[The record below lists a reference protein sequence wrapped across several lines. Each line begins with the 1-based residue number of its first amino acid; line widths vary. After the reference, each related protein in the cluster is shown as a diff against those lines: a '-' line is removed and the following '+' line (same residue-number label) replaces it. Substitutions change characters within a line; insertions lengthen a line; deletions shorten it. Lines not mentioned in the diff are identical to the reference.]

1 MSSFKISL
9 SEIAERN
16 CRMTRL
22 SSVRARMQAE
32 ALDAVIITNLK
43 NIYYLS
49 GFWGTAGTILVT
61 QKAQYLLTD
70 SRYSIAAREVAVDF
84 DIVETRE
91 AFVEI
96 AKLLKKEAVSLVGF
110 EDGVTYAEF
119 QTMQSQLA
127 GVTLKATTNFIE
139 VLRQIKSPSEIA
151 TIKKACAISDQAFND
166 LLKFVEPGKTEI
178 EIANFLDFKM
188 RDLGASGISFDTIVA
203 SGKRSALPHGR
214 ATYKPIDFGD
224 TVTVDFGCYYDH
236 YASDMTR
243 TFFVGEASPQ
253 MQEIYQIVQKAQ
265 QAVTDVSAPGLTFGD
280 YDRAARDIIE
290 TAGYGQAFSHGIG
303 HGLGLD
309 VHEIPYFP
317 KTSQERLVENL
328 IITNEPG
335 IYVENLGGVRIE
347 DDLLITS
354 QGVEV
359 LTKAPRELI
368 IL

>member
-1 MSSFKISL
+1 
-9 SEIAERN
+9 
-16 CRMTRL
+16 MTKL
-22 SSVRARMQAE
+22 SSVRVRMQSE
-32 ALDAVIITNLK
+32 NLDAIIITNLK

-49 GFWGTAGTILVT
+49 AFWGTAGTILVT

-70 SRYSIAAREVAVDF
+70 SRYSIAAREAAVDF
-84 DIVETRE
+84 EIVETRE

-96 AKLLKKEAVSLVGF
+96 AKLLKKEGVSQVGF

-119 QTMQSQLA
+119 QTMQYQLV
-127 GVTLKATTNFIE
+127 GLTLHATTSFIE
-139 VLRQIKSPSEIA
+139 TQRQIKSPSEIA

-214 ATYKPIDFGD
+214 ATHKPIEFGD

-243 TFFVGEASPQ
+243 TFFVGEVSPK
-253 MQEIYQIVQKAQ
+253 MQEIYHVVQQAQ
-265 QAVTDVSAPGLTFGD
+265 QAVTNISAPGLTYAD
-280 YDRAARDIIE
+280 YDRAARDMIE
-290 TAGYGQAFSHGIG
+290 AAGYGEAFSHGIG

-309 VHEIPYFP
+309 VHEIPYFS
-317 KTSQERLVENL
+317 KTSQECLAEHMV
-328 IITNEPG
+328 ITNEPG
-335 IYVENLGGVRIE
+335 IYLENIGGVRIE
-347 DDLLITS
+347 DDLHITS

-359 LTKAPRELI
+359 LTLAPKELI
-368 IL
+368 VL

>member
-1 MSSFKISL
+1 
-9 SEIAERN
+9 
-16 CRMTRL
+16 MTKL
-22 SSVRARMQAE
+22 SSVRVRMQSE
-32 ALDAVIITNLK
+32 NLDAIIITNLK

-49 GFWGTAGTILVT
+49 AFWGTAGTILVT

-70 SRYSIAAREVAVDF
+70 SRYSIAAREATVDF
-84 DIVETRE
+84 EIVETRE

-96 AKLLKKEAVSLVGF
+96 AKLLKKEGVSQVGF

-119 QTMQSQLA
+119 QTMQHQLA
-127 GVTLKATTNFIE
+127 GLTLHATTSFIE
-139 VLRQIKSPSEIA
+139 TQRQIKSPSEIA

-214 ATYKPIDFGD
+214 ATHKPIEFGD

-243 TFFVGEASPQ
+243 TFFVGEVSPK
-253 MQEIYQIVQKAQ
+253 MQEIYHVVQQAQ
-265 QAVTDVSAPGLTFGD
+265 QAVTNISAPGLTYAD
-280 YDRAARDIIE
+280 YDRAARDMIE
-290 TAGYGQAFSHGIG
+290 AAGYGEAFSHGIG

-309 VHEIPYFP
+309 VHEIPYFS
-317 KTSQERLVENL
+317 KTSQECLAEHMV
-328 IITNEPG
+328 ITNEPG
-335 IYVENLGGVRIE
+335 IYLENIGGVRIE
-347 DDLLITS
+347 DDLHITS

-359 LTKAPRELI
+359 LTLAPKELI
-368 IL
+368 VL

>member
-1 MSSFKISL
+1 
-9 SEIAERN
+9 
-16 CRMTRL
+16 MTKL
-22 SSVRARMQAE
+22 SSVRVRMQSE
-32 ALDAVIITNLK
+32 NLDAIIITNLK

-49 GFWGTAGTILVT
+49 AFWGTAGTILVT

-70 SRYSIAAREVAVDF
+70 SRYSIAAREAAVDF
-84 DIVETRE
+84 EIVETRE

-96 AKLLKKEAVSLVGF
+96 AKLLKKEGVSQVGF

-119 QTMQSQLA
+119 QTMQHQLA
-127 GVTLKATTNFIE
+127 GLTLHATTSFIE
-139 VLRQIKSPSEIA
+139 TQRQIKSPSEIA

-214 ATYKPIDFGD
+214 ATHKPIEFGD

-243 TFFVGEASPQ
+243 TFFVGEVSPK
-253 MQEIYQIVQKAQ
+253 MQEIYHVVQQAQ
-265 QAVTDVSAPGLTFGD
+265 QAVTNISAPGLTYAD
-280 YDRAARDIIE
+280 YDRAARDMIE
-290 TAGYGQAFSHGIG
+290 AAGYGEAFSHGIG
-303 HGLGLD
+303 HGLALD
-309 VHEIPYFP
+309 VHEIPYFS
-317 KTSQERLVENL
+317 KTSQECLAEHMV
-328 IITNEPG
+328 ITNEPG
-335 IYVENLGGVRIE
+335 IYLENIGGVRIE
-347 DDLLITS
+347 DDLHITS

-359 LTKAPRELI
+359 LTLAPKELI
-368 IL
+368 VL

>member
-1 MSSFKISL
+1 MPK
-9 SEIAERN
+9 
-16 CRMTRL
+16 L
-22 SSVRARMQAE
+22 SSVRMRMQSE
-32 ALDAVIITNLK
+32 NLDAIIITNLK

-61 QKAQYLLTD
+61 QRAQYLLTD
-70 SRYSIAAREVAVDF
+70 SRYSIAAREVTVDF
-84 DIVETRE
+84 EIVETRE

-96 AKLLKKEAVSLVGF
+96 AKLLKKEGISQVGF

-119 QTMQSQLA
+119 QAMQHQLA
-127 GVTLKATTNFIE
+127 GLTLHATTSFVE
-139 VLRQIKSPSEIA
+139 TQRQIKSPSEIA

-166 LLKFVEPGKTEI
+166 LLKYVEPGKTEI

-214 ATYKPIDFGD
+214 ATHKPIEFGD

-243 TFFVGEASPQ
+243 TFFVGEVSPK
-253 MQEIYQIVQKAQ
+253 MQEIYHVVQRAQ
-265 QAVTDVSAPGLTFGD
+265 QAVTDISAPGLNYGD

-290 TAGYGQAFSHGIG
+290 AAGYGEAFSHGIG

-317 KTSQERLVENL
+317 KTSQERLVEHMV
-328 IITNEPG
+328 ITNEPG
-335 IYVENLGGVRIE
+335 IYLENIGGVRIE

-359 LTKAPRELI
+359 LTQAPKELI

>member
-1 MSSFKISL
+1 
-9 SEIAERN
+9 
-16 CRMTRL
+16 MTKL
-22 SSVRARMQAE
+22 SSVRVRMQSE
-32 ALDAVIITNLK
+32 NLDAIIITNLK

-49 GFWGTAGTILVT
+49 AFWGTAGTILVT

-70 SRYSIAAREVAVDF
+70 SRYSIEAREATVDF
-84 DIVETRE
+84 EIVETRE

-96 AKLLKKEAVSLVGF
+96 AKLLKKEGVSQVGF

-119 QTMQSQLA
+119 QTMQHQLA
-127 GVTLKATTNFIE
+127 GLTLHATTSFIE
-139 VLRQIKSPSEIA
+139 TQRQIKSPSEIA

-214 ATYKPIDFGD
+214 ATHKPIEFGD

-243 TFFVGEASPQ
+243 TFFVGEVSPK
-253 MQEIYQIVQKAQ
+253 MQEIYHVVQQAQ
-265 QAVTDVSAPGLTFGD
+265 QAVTNISAPGLTYAD
-280 YDRAARDIIE
+280 YDRAARDMIE
-290 TAGYGQAFSHGIG
+290 AAGYGEAFSHGIG

-309 VHEIPYFP
+309 VHEIPYFS
-317 KTSQERLVENL
+317 KTSQECLAEHMV
-328 IITNEPG
+328 ITNEPG
-335 IYVENLGGVRIE
+335 IYLENIGGVRIE
-347 DDLLITS
+347 DDLHITS

-359 LTKAPRELI
+359 LTLAPKELI
-368 IL
+368 VL

>member
-1 MSSFKISL
+1 
-9 SEIAERN
+9 
-16 CRMTRL
+16 MTKL
-22 SSVRARMQAE
+22 SSVRVRMQSE
-32 ALDAVIITNLK
+32 NLDAIIITNLK

-49 GFWGTAGTILVT
+49 AFWGTAGTILVT

-70 SRYSIAAREVAVDF
+70 SRYSIAAHEATVDF
-84 DIVETRE
+84 EIVETRE

-96 AKLLKKEAVSLVGF
+96 AKLLKKEGVSQVGF

-119 QTMQSQLA
+119 QTMQHQLA
-127 GVTLKATTNFIE
+127 GLTLHATTSFIE
-139 VLRQIKSPSEIA
+139 TQRQIKSPSEIA

-166 LLKFVEPGKTEI
+166 LLKFVEPGKTEM

-214 ATYKPIDFGD
+214 ATHKPIEFGD

-243 TFFVGEASPQ
+243 TFFVGEVSPK
-253 MQEIYQIVQKAQ
+253 MQEIYHVVQQAQ
-265 QAVTDVSAPGLTFGD
+265 QAVTNISAPGLTYAD
-280 YDRAARDIIE
+280 YDRAARDMIE
-290 TAGYGQAFSHGIG
+290 AAGYGEAFSHGIG

-309 VHEIPYFP
+309 VHEIPYFS
-317 KTSQERLVENL
+317 KTSQECLAEHMV
-328 IITNEPG
+328 ITNEPG
-335 IYVENLGGVRIE
+335 IYLENIGGVRIE
-347 DDLLITS
+347 DDLHITS

-359 LTKAPRELI
+359 LTLAPKELI
-368 IL
+368 VL

>member
-1 MSSFKISL
+1 
-9 SEIAERN
+9 
-16 CRMTRL
+16 MTKL
-22 SSVRARMQAE
+22 SSVRVRMQSE
-32 ALDAVIITNLK
+32 NLDAIIITNLK

-49 GFWGTAGTILVT
+49 AFWGTAGTILVT

-70 SRYSIAAREVAVDF
+70 SRYSIAAREAAVDF
-84 DIVETRE
+84 EIVETRE

-96 AKLLKKEAVSLVGF
+96 AKLLKKEGVSQVGF

-119 QTMQSQLA
+119 QTMQYQLA
-127 GVTLKATTNFIE
+127 GLTLHATTSFIE
-139 VLRQIKSPSEIA
+139 TQRQIKSPSEIA

-214 ATYKPIDFGD
+214 ATHKPIEFGD

-243 TFFVGEASPQ
+243 TFFVGEVSPK
-253 MQEIYQIVQKAQ
+253 MQEIYHVVQQAQ
-265 QAVTDVSAPGLTFGD
+265 QAVTNISAPGLTYAD
-280 YDRAARDIIE
+280 YDRAARDMIE
-290 TAGYGQAFSHGIG
+290 TAGYGEAFSHGIG
-303 HGLGLD
+303 HGLWLD
-309 VHEIPYFP
+309 VHEIPYFS
-317 KTSQERLVENL
+317 KTSQECLAEHMV
-328 IITNEPG
+328 ITNEPG
-335 IYVENLGGVRIE
+335 IYLENIGGVRIE
-347 DDLLITS
+347 DDLHITS

-359 LTKAPRELI
+359 LTLAPKELI
-368 IL
+368 VL

>member
-1 MSSFKISL
+1 
-9 SEIAERN
+9 
-16 CRMTRL
+16 MTKL
-22 SSVRARMQAE
+22 SSVRVRMQSE
-32 ALDAVIITNLK
+32 NLDAIIITNLK

-49 GFWGTAGTILVT
+49 AFWGTAGTILVT

-70 SRYSIAAREVAVDF
+70 SRYSIAAHEATVDF
-84 DIVETRE
+84 EIVETRE

-96 AKLLKKEAVSLVGF
+96 AKLLKKEDVSQVGF

-119 QTMQSQLA
+119 QTMQHQLA
-127 GVTLKATTNFIE
+127 GLTLHATTSFIE
-139 VLRQIKSPSEIA
+139 TQRQIKSPSEIA

-214 ATYKPIDFGD
+214 ATHKPIEFGD

-243 TFFVGEASPQ
+243 TFFVGEVSPK
-253 MQEIYQIVQKAQ
+253 MQEIYHVVQQAQ
-265 QAVTDVSAPGLTFGD
+265 QAVTNISAPGLTYAD
-280 YDRAARDIIE
+280 YDRAARDMIE
-290 TAGYGQAFSHGIG
+290 TAGYGEAFSHGIG

-309 VHEIPYFP
+309 VHEIPYFS
-317 KTSQERLVENL
+317 KTSQECLAEHMV
-328 IITNEPG
+328 ITNEPG
-335 IYVENLGGVRIE
+335 IYLENIGGVRIE
-347 DDLLITS
+347 DDLHITS

-359 LTKAPRELI
+359 LTLAPKELI
-368 IL
+368 VL

>member
-1 MSSFKISL
+1 
-9 SEIAERN
+9 
-16 CRMTRL
+16 MTKL
-22 SSVRARMQAE
+22 SSVRVRMQSE
-32 ALDAVIITNLK
+32 NLDAIIITNLK

-49 GFWGTAGTILVT
+49 AFWGTAGTILVT

-70 SRYSIAAREVAVDF
+70 SRYSIAAREATVDF
-84 DIVETRE
+84 EIVETRE

-96 AKLLKKEAVSLVGF
+96 AKLLKKEGVSQVGF

-119 QTMQSQLA
+119 QTMQYQLA
-127 GVTLKATTNFIE
+127 GLTLHATTSFIE
-139 VLRQIKSPSEIA
+139 TQRQIKSPSEIA

-214 ATYKPIDFGD
+214 ATHKPIEFGD

-243 TFFVGEASPQ
+243 TFFVGEVSPK
-253 MQEIYQIVQKAQ
+253 MQEIYHVVQQAQ
-265 QAVTDVSAPGLTFGD
+265 QAVTNISAPGLTYAD
-280 YDRAARDIIE
+280 YDRAARDMIE
-290 TAGYGQAFSHGIG
+290 TAGYGEAFSHGIG

-309 VHEIPYFP
+309 VHEIPYFS
-317 KTSQERLVENL
+317 KTSQECLAEHMV
-328 IITNEPG
+328 ITNEPG
-335 IYVENLGGVRIE
+335 IYLENIGGVRIE
-347 DDLLITS
+347 DDLHITS

-359 LTKAPRELI
+359 LTLAPKELI
-368 IL
+368 VL

>member
-1 MSSFKISL
+1 
-9 SEIAERN
+9 
-16 CRMTRL
+16 MTKL
-22 SSVRARMQAE
+22 SSVRVRMQSE
-32 ALDAVIITNLK
+32 NLDAIIITNLK

-49 GFWGTAGTILVT
+49 AFWGTAGTILVT

-70 SRYSIAAREVAVDF
+70 SRYSIAAREATVDF
-84 DIVETRE
+84 EIVETRE
-91 AFVEI
+91 TFVEI
-96 AKLLKKEAVSLVGF
+96 AKLLKKEGVSQVGF

-119 QTMQSQLA
+119 QTMQYQLA
-127 GVTLKATTNFIE
+127 GLTLHATTSFIE
-139 VLRQIKSPSEIA
+139 TQRQIKSPSEIA

-214 ATYKPIDFGD
+214 ATHKPIEFGD

-243 TFFVGEASPQ
+243 TFFVGEVSPK
-253 MQEIYQIVQKAQ
+253 MQEIYHVVQQAQ
-265 QAVTDVSAPGLTFGD
+265 QAVTNISAPGLTCAD
-280 YDRAARDIIE
+280 YDRAARDMIE
-290 TAGYGQAFSHGIG
+290 AAGYGEAFSHGIG

-309 VHEIPYFP
+309 VHEIPYFS
-317 KTSQERLVENL
+317 KTSQECLAEHMV
-328 IITNEPG
+328 ITNEPG
-335 IYVENLGGVRIE
+335 IYLENIGGVRIE
-347 DDLLITS
+347 DDLHITS

-359 LTKAPRELI
+359 LTLAPKELI
-368 IL
+368 VL

>member
-1 MSSFKISL
+1 
-9 SEIAERN
+9 
-16 CRMTRL
+16 MTKL
-22 SSVRARMQAE
+22 SSVRVRMQSE
-32 ALDAVIITNLK
+32 NLDAIIITNLK

-49 GFWGTAGTILVT
+49 AFWGTAGTILVT

-70 SRYSIAAREVAVDF
+70 SRYSIAAREAAVDF
-84 DIVETRE
+84 EIVETRE

-96 AKLLKKEAVSLVGF
+96 AKLLKKEGVSQVGF

-119 QTMQSQLA
+119 QTMQYQLA
-127 GVTLKATTNFIE
+127 GLTLHATTSFIE
-139 VLRQIKSPSEIA
+139 TQRQIKSPSEIA

-214 ATYKPIDFGD
+214 ATHKPIEFGD

-243 TFFVGEASPQ
+243 TFFVGEVSPK
-253 MQEIYQIVQKAQ
+253 MQEIYHVVQQAQ
-265 QAVTDVSAPGLTFGD
+265 QAVTNISAPGLTYAD
-280 YDRAARDIIE
+280 YDRAARDMIE
-290 TAGYGQAFSHGIG
+290 TAGYGEAFSHGIG

-309 VHEIPYFP
+309 VHEIPYFS
-317 KTSQERLVENL
+317 KTSQECLAEHMV
-328 IITNEPG
+328 ITNEPG
-335 IYVENLGGVRIE
+335 IYLENIGGVRIE
-347 DDLLITS
+347 DDLHITS

-359 LTKAPRELI
+359 LTLAPKELI
-368 IL
+368 VL

>member
-1 MSSFKISL
+1 
-9 SEIAERN
+9 
-16 CRMTRL
+16 MTKL
-22 SSVRARMQAE
+22 SSVRVRMQSE
-32 ALDAVIITNLK
+32 NLDAIIITNLK

-49 GFWGTAGTILVT
+49 AFWGTAGTILVT

-70 SRYSIAAREVAVDF
+70 SRYSIAAREAAVDF
-84 DIVETRE
+84 EIVETRE

-96 AKLLKKEAVSLVGF
+96 AKLLKKEGVSQVGF

-119 QTMQSQLA
+119 QTMQYQLA
-127 GVTLKATTNFIE
+127 GLTLHATTSFIE
-139 VLRQIKSPSEIA
+139 TQRQIKSPSEIA

-214 ATYKPIDFGD
+214 ATHKPIEFGD

-243 TFFVGEASPQ
+243 TFFVGEVSPK
-253 MQEIYQIVQKAQ
+253 MQEIYHVVQQAQ
-265 QAVTDVSAPGLTFGD
+265 QAVTNISAPGLTYAD
-280 YDRAARDIIE
+280 YDRAARDMIE
-290 TAGYGQAFSHGIG
+290 AAGYGEAFSHGIG

-309 VHEIPYFP
+309 VHEIPYFS
-317 KTSQERLVENL
+317 KTSQECLAEHMV
-328 IITNEPG
+328 ITNEPG
-335 IYVENLGGVRIE
+335 IYLENIGGVRIE
-347 DDLLITS
+347 DDLHITS

-359 LTKAPRELI
+359 LTLAPKELI
-368 IL
+368 VL

>member
-1 MSSFKISL
+1 
-9 SEIAERN
+9 
-16 CRMTRL
+16 MTKL
-22 SSVRARMQAE
+22 SSVRVRMQSE
-32 ALDAVIITNLK
+32 NLDAIIITNLK

-49 GFWGTAGTILVT
+49 AFWGTAGTILVT

-70 SRYSIAAREVAVDF
+70 SRYSIAAREAAVDF
-84 DIVETRE
+84 EIVETRE

-96 AKLLKKEAVSLVGF
+96 AKLLKKEGVSQVGF

-119 QTMQSQLA
+119 QTMQHQLA
-127 GVTLKATTNFIE
+127 GLTLHATTSFIE
-139 VLRQIKSPSEIA
+139 TQRQIKSPSEIA

-214 ATYKPIDFGD
+214 ATHKPIEFGD

-243 TFFVGEASPQ
+243 TFFVGEVSPK
-253 MQEIYQIVQKAQ
+253 MQEIYHVVQQAQ
-265 QAVTDVSAPGLTFGD
+265 QAVTNISAPGLTYAD
-280 YDRAARDIIE
+280 YDRAARDMIE
-290 TAGYGQAFSHGIG
+290 TAGYGEAFSHGIG

-309 VHEIPYFP
+309 VHEIPYFS
-317 KTSQERLVENL
+317 KTSQECLAEHMV
-328 IITNEPG
+328 ITNEPG
-335 IYVENLGGVRIE
+335 IYLENIGGVRIE
-347 DDLLITS
+347 DDLHITS

-359 LTKAPRELI
+359 LTLAPKELI
-368 IL
+368 VL

>member
-1 MSSFKISL
+1 
-9 SEIAERN
+9 
-16 CRMTRL
+16 MTKL
-22 SSVRARMQAE
+22 SSVRVRMQSE
-32 ALDAVIITNLK
+32 NLDAIIITNLK

-49 GFWGTAGTILVT
+49 AFWGTAGTILVT

-70 SRYSIAAREVAVDF
+70 SRYSIEAREATVDF
-84 DIVETRE
+84 EIVETRE

-96 AKLLKKEAVSLVGF
+96 AKLLKKEGVSQVGF

-119 QTMQSQLA
+119 QTMQYQLA
-127 GVTLKATTNFIE
+127 GLTLHATTSFIE
-139 VLRQIKSPSEIA
+139 TQRQIKSPSEIA

-214 ATYKPIDFGD
+214 ATHKPIEFGD

-243 TFFVGEASPQ
+243 TFFVGEVSPK
-253 MQEIYQIVQKAQ
+253 MQEIYHVVQQAQ
-265 QAVTDVSAPGLTFGD
+265 QAVTNISAPGLTYAD
-280 YDRAARDIIE
+280 YDRAARDMIE
-290 TAGYGQAFSHGIG
+290 TAGYGEAFSHGIG

-309 VHEIPYFP
+309 VHEIPYFS
-317 KTSQERLVENL
+317 KTSQECLAEHMV
-328 IITNEPG
+328 ITNEPG
-335 IYVENLGGVRIE
+335 IYLENIGGVRIE
-347 DDLLITS
+347 DDLHITS

-359 LTKAPRELI
+359 LTLAPKELI
-368 IL
+368 VL

>member
-1 MSSFKISL
+1 
-9 SEIAERN
+9 
-16 CRMTRL
+16 MTKL
-22 SSVRARMQAE
+22 SSVRVRMQSE
-32 ALDAVIITNLK
+32 NLDAIIITNLK

-49 GFWGTAGTILVT
+49 AFWGTAGTILVT

-70 SRYSIAAREVAVDF
+70 SRYSIAAREAAVDF
-84 DIVETRE
+84 EIVETRE

-96 AKLLKKEAVSLVGF
+96 AKLLKKEDVSQVGF

-119 QTMQSQLA
+119 QTMQHQLA
-127 GVTLKATTNFIE
+127 GLTLHATTSFIE
-139 VLRQIKSPSEIA
+139 TQRQIKSPSEIA

-214 ATYKPIDFGD
+214 ATHKPIEFGD

-243 TFFVGEASPQ
+243 TFFVGEVSPK
-253 MQEIYQIVQKAQ
+253 MQEIYHVVQQAQ
-265 QAVTDVSAPGLTFGD
+265 QAVTNISAPGLTYAD
-280 YDRAARDIIE
+280 YDRAARDMIE
-290 TAGYGQAFSHGIG
+290 AAGYGEAFSHGIG

-309 VHEIPYFP
+309 VHEIPYFS
-317 KTSQERLVENL
+317 KTSQECLAEHMV
-328 IITNEPG
+328 ITNEPG
-335 IYVENLGGVRIE
+335 IYLENIGGVRIE
-347 DDLLITS
+347 DDLHITS

-359 LTKAPRELI
+359 LTLAPKELI
-368 IL
+368 VL

>member
-1 MSSFKISL
+1 
-9 SEIAERN
+9 
-16 CRMTRL
+16 MTKL
-22 SSVRARMQAE
+22 SSVRVRMQSE
-32 ALDAVIITNLK
+32 NLDAIIITNLK

-49 GFWGTAGTILVT
+49 AFWGTAGTILVT

-70 SRYSIAAREVAVDF
+70 SRYSIAAREATVDF
-84 DIVETRE
+84 EIVETRE

-96 AKLLKKEAVSLVGF
+96 AKLLKKEGVSQVGF

-119 QTMQSQLA
+119 QTMQYQLA
-127 GVTLKATTNFIE
+127 GLTLHATTSFIE
-139 VLRQIKSPSEIA
+139 TQRQIKSPSEIA

-214 ATYKPIDFGD
+214 ATHKPIEFGD

-243 TFFVGEASPQ
+243 TFFVGEVSPK
-253 MQEIYQIVQKAQ
+253 MQEIYHVVQQAQ
-265 QAVTDVSAPGLTFGD
+265 QAVTNISAPGLTYAD
-280 YDRAARDIIE
+280 YDRAARDMIE
-290 TAGYGQAFSHGIG
+290 AAGYGEAFSHGIG

-309 VHEIPYFP
+309 VHEIPYFS
-317 KTSQERLVENL
+317 KTSQECLAEHMV
-328 IITNEPG
+328 ITNEPG
-335 IYVENLGGVRIE
+335 IYLENIGGVRIE
-347 DDLLITS
+347 DDLHITS

-359 LTKAPRELI
+359 LTLAPKELI
-368 IL
+368 VL

>member
-1 MSSFKISL
+1 
-9 SEIAERN
+9 
-16 CRMTRL
+16 MTKL
-22 SSVRARMQAE
+22 SSVRVRMQSE
-32 ALDAVIITNLK
+32 NLDAIIITNLK

-49 GFWGTAGTILVT
+49 AFWGTAGTILVT

-70 SRYSIAAREVAVDF
+70 SRYSIAAREAAVDF
-84 DIVETRE
+84 EIVETRE

-96 AKLLKKEAVSLVGF
+96 AKLLKKEGVSQVGF

-119 QTMQSQLA
+119 QTMQHQLA
-127 GVTLKATTNFIE
+127 GLTLHATTSFIE
-139 VLRQIKSPSEIA
+139 TQRQIKSPSEIA

-166 LLKFVEPGKTEI
+166 LLKFVEPGKTEM

-214 ATYKPIDFGD
+214 ATHKPIEFGD

-243 TFFVGEASPQ
+243 TFFVGEVSPK
-253 MQEIYQIVQKAQ
+253 MQEIYHVVQQAQ
-265 QAVTDVSAPGLTFGD
+265 QAVTNISAPGLTYAD
-280 YDRAARDIIE
+280 YDRAARDMIE
-290 TAGYGQAFSHGIG
+290 AAGYGEAFSHGIG

-309 VHEIPYFP
+309 VHEIPYFS
-317 KTSQERLVENL
+317 KTSQECLAEHMV
-328 IITNEPG
+328 ITNEPG
-335 IYVENLGGVRIE
+335 IYLENIGGVRIE
-347 DDLLITS
+347 DDLHITS

-359 LTKAPRELI
+359 LTLAPKELI
-368 IL
+368 VL

>member
-1 MSSFKISL
+1 
-9 SEIAERN
+9 
-16 CRMTRL
+16 MTKL
-22 SSVRARMQAE
+22 SSVRVRMQSE
-32 ALDAVIITNLK
+32 NLDAIIITNLK

-49 GFWGTAGTILVT
+49 AFWGTAGTILVT

-70 SRYSIAAREVAVDF
+70 SRYSIAAREAAVDF
-84 DIVETRE
+84 EIVETRE

-96 AKLLKKEAVSLVGF
+96 AKLLKKEDVSQVGF

-119 QTMQSQLA
+119 QTMQHQLA
-127 GVTLKATTNFIE
+127 GLTLHATTSFIE
-139 VLRQIKSPSEIA
+139 TQRQIKSPSEIA

-214 ATYKPIDFGD
+214 ATHKPIEFGD

-243 TFFVGEASPQ
+243 TFFVGEVSPK
-253 MQEIYQIVQKAQ
+253 MQEIYHVVQQAQ
-265 QAVTDVSAPGLTFGD
+265 QAVTNISAPGLTYAD
-280 YDRAARDIIE
+280 YDRAARDMIE
-290 TAGYGQAFSHGIG
+290 TAGYGEAFSHGIG

-309 VHEIPYFP
+309 VHEIPYFS
-317 KTSQERLVENL
+317 KTSQECLAEHMV
-328 IITNEPG
+328 ITNEPG
-335 IYVENLGGVRIE
+335 IYLENIGGVRIE
-347 DDLLITS
+347 DDLHITS

-359 LTKAPRELI
+359 LTLAPKELI
-368 IL
+368 VL

>member
-1 MSSFKISL
+1 MPK
-9 SEIAERN
+9 
-16 CRMTRL
+16 L
-22 SSVRARMQAE
+22 SSVRMRMQSE
-32 ALDAVIITNLK
+32 NLDAIIITNLK

-61 QKAQYLLTD
+61 QRAQYLLTD

-84 DIVETRE
+84 EIVETRE

-96 AKLLKKEAVSLVGF
+96 AKLLKKEGISQVGF

-119 QTMQSQLA
+119 QAMQHQLA
-127 GVTLKATTNFIE
+127 GLTLHATTSFVE
-139 VLRQIKSPSEIA
+139 TQRQIKSPSEIA

-166 LLKFVEPGKTEI
+166 LLKYVEPGKTEI

-214 ATYKPIDFGD
+214 ATHKPIEFGD

-243 TFFVGEASPQ
+243 TFFVGEVSPK
-253 MQEIYQIVQKAQ
+253 MQEIYHVVQQAQ
-265 QAVTDVSAPGLTFGD
+265 QAVTDISAPGLTYGD

-290 TAGYGQAFSHGIG
+290 AAGYGEAFSHGIG

-317 KTSQERLVENL
+317 KTSQERLVEH
-328 IITNEPG
+328 IVITNEPG
-335 IYVENLGGVRIE
+335 IYLENIGGVRIE

-359 LTKAPRELI
+359 LTQAPKELI

>member
-1 MSSFKISL
+1 
-9 SEIAERN
+9 
-16 CRMTRL
+16 MTKL
-22 SSVRARMQAE
+22 SSVRVRMQSE
-32 ALDAVIITNLK
+32 NLDAIIITNLK

-49 GFWGTAGTILVT
+49 AFWGTAGTILVT

-70 SRYSIAAREVAVDF
+70 SRYSIAAHEATVDF
-84 DIVETRE
+84 EIVETRE

-96 AKLLKKEAVSLVGF
+96 AKLLKKEGVSQVGF

-119 QTMQSQLA
+119 QTMQYQLA
-127 GVTLKATTNFIE
+127 GLTLHATTSFIE
-139 VLRQIKSPSEIA
+139 TQRQIKSPSEIA

-214 ATYKPIDFGD
+214 ATHKPIEFGD

-243 TFFVGEASPQ
+243 TFFVGEVSPK
-253 MQEIYQIVQKAQ
+253 MQEIYHVVQQAQ
-265 QAVTDVSAPGLTFGD
+265 QAVTNISAPGLTYAD
-280 YDRAARDIIE
+280 YDRAARDMIE
-290 TAGYGQAFSHGIG
+290 AAGYGEAFSHGIG

-309 VHEIPYFP
+309 VHEIPYFS
-317 KTSQERLVENL
+317 KTSQECLAEHMV
-328 IITNEPG
+328 ITNEPG
-335 IYVENLGGVRIE
+335 IYLENIGGVRIE
-347 DDLLITS
+347 DDLHITS

-359 LTKAPRELI
+359 LTLAPKELI
-368 IL
+368 VL

>member
-1 MSSFKISL
+1 
-9 SEIAERN
+9 
-16 CRMTRL
+16 MTKL
-22 SSVRARMQAE
+22 SSVRVRMQSE
-32 ALDAVIITNLK
+32 NLDAIIIKNLK

-61 QKAQYLLTD
+61 QRAQYLLTD

-84 DIVETRE
+84 EIVETRE

-96 AKLLKKEAVSLVGF
+96 AKLLKKEGVLQVGF

-119 QTMQSQLA
+119 QAMQHQLA
-127 GVTLKATTNFIE
+127 GLTLHATTSFVE
-139 VLRQIKSPSEIA
+139 TQRQIKSPSEIA

-166 LLKFVEPGKTEI
+166 LLKYVEPGKSEI

-214 ATYKPIDFGD
+214 ATHKPIEFGD
-224 TVTVDFGCYYDH
+224 TITVDFGCYYDH

-243 TFFVGEASPQ
+243 TFFVGEVSSK
-253 MQEIYQIVQKAQ
+253 MQEIYHIVQQAQ
-265 QAVTDVSAPGLTFGD
+265 QAVTDISAPGLTYGD

-290 TAGYGQAFSHGIG
+290 AAGYGEAFSHGIG

-317 KTSQERLVENL
+317 KTSQERLAEHMV
-328 IITNEPG
+328 ITNEPG
-335 IYVENLGGVRIE
+335 IYLENIGGVRIE

-359 LTKAPRELI
+359 LTQAPKELI

>member
-1 MSSFKISL
+1 
-9 SEIAERN
+9 
-16 CRMTRL
+16 MTKL
-22 SSVRARMQAE
+22 SSVRVRMQSE
-32 ALDAVIITNLK
+32 NLDAIIITNLK

-49 GFWGTAGTILVT
+49 AFWGTAGTILVT

-70 SRYSIAAREVAVDF
+70 SRYSIAAREAAVDF
-84 DIVETRE
+84 EIVETRE

-96 AKLLKKEAVSLVGF
+96 AKLLKKEGVSQVGF

-119 QTMQSQLA
+119 QTMQHQLA
-127 GVTLKATTNFIE
+127 GLTLHATTSFIE
-139 VLRQIKSPSEIA
+139 TQRQIKSPSEIA

-214 ATYKPIDFGD
+214 ATHKPIEFGD

-243 TFFVGEASPQ
+243 TFFVGEVSPK
-253 MQEIYQIVQKAQ
+253 MQEIYHVVQQAQ
-265 QAVTDVSAPGLTFGD
+265 QAVTNISAPGLTYAD
-280 YDRAARDIIE
+280 YDRAARDMIE
-290 TAGYGQAFSHGIG
+290 AAGYGEAFSHGIG

-309 VHEIPYFP
+309 VHEIPYFS
-317 KTSQERLVENL
+317 KTSQECLAEHMV
-328 IITNEPG
+328 ITNEPG
-335 IYVENLGGVRIE
+335 IYLENIGGVRIE
-347 DDLLITS
+347 DDLHITS

-359 LTKAPRELI
+359 LTLAPKELI
-368 IL
+368 VL

>member
-1 MSSFKISL
+1 
-9 SEIAERN
+9 
-16 CRMTRL
+16 MTKL
-22 SSVRARMQAE
+22 SSVRVRMQSE
-32 ALDAVIITNLK
+32 NLDAIIITNLK

-49 GFWGTAGTILVT
+49 AFWGTAGTILVT

-70 SRYSIAAREVAVDF
+70 SRYSIAAREAAVDF
-84 DIVETRE
+84 EIVETRE

-96 AKLLKKEAVSLVGF
+96 AKLLKKEGVSQVGF

-119 QTMQSQLA
+119 QTMQHQLA
-127 GVTLKATTNFIE
+127 GLTLHATTSFIE
-139 VLRQIKSPSEIA
+139 TQRQIKSPSEIA

-214 ATYKPIDFGD
+214 ATHKPIEFGD

-243 TFFVGEASPQ
+243 TFFVGEVSPK
-253 MQEIYQIVQKAQ
+253 MQEIYHVVQQAQ
-265 QAVTDVSAPGLTFGD
+265 QAVTNISAPGLTYAD
-280 YDRAARDIIE
+280 YDRAARDMIE
-290 TAGYGQAFSHGIG
+290 TAGYGEAFSHGIG
-303 HGLGLD
+303 HGLALD
-309 VHEIPYFP
+309 VHEIPYFS
-317 KTSQERLVENL
+317 KTSQECLAEHMV
-328 IITNEPG
+328 ITNEPG
-335 IYVENLGGVRIE
+335 IYLENIGGVRIE
-347 DDLLITS
+347 DDLHITS

-359 LTKAPRELI
+359 LTLAPKELI
-368 IL
+368 VL

>member
-1 MSSFKISL
+1 
-9 SEIAERN
+9 
-16 CRMTRL
+16 MTRL

-139 VLRQIKSPSEIA
+139 VLRQIKSPSEI
-151 TIKKACAISDQAFND
+151 
-166 LLKFVEPGKTEI
+166 
-178 EIANFLDFKM
+178 
-188 RDLGASGISFDTIVA
+188 
-203 SGKRSALPHGR
+203 
-214 ATYKPIDFGD
+214 
-224 TVTVDFGCYYDH
+224 
-236 YASDMTR
+236 
-243 TFFVGEASPQ
+243 
-253 MQEIYQIVQKAQ
+253 
-265 QAVTDVSAPGLTFGD
+265 
-280 YDRAARDIIE
+280 
-290 TAGYGQAFSHGIG
+290 
-303 HGLGLD
+303 
-309 VHEIPYFP
+309 
-317 KTSQERLVENL
+317 
-328 IITNEPG
+328 
-335 IYVENLGGVRIE
+335 
-347 DDLLITS
+347 
-354 QGVEV
+354 
-359 LTKAPRELI
+359 
-368 IL
+368 

>member
-1 MSSFKISL
+1 
-9 SEIAERN
+9 
-16 CRMTRL
+16 MTKL
-22 SSVRARMQAE
+22 SSVRVRMQSE
-32 ALDAVIITNLK
+32 NLDAIIITNLK

-49 GFWGTAGTILVT
+49 AFWGTAGTILVT

-70 SRYSIAAREVAVDF
+70 SRYSIAAREAAVDF
-84 DIVETRE
+84 EIVETRE

-96 AKLLKKEAVSLVGF
+96 AKLLKKEGVSQVGF

-119 QTMQSQLA
+119 QTMQYQLA
-127 GVTLKATTNFIE
+127 GLTLHATTSFIE
-139 VLRQIKSPSEIA
+139 TQRQIKSPSEIA

-166 LLKFVEPGKTEI
+166 LLKFVEPGKTEM

-214 ATYKPIDFGD
+214 ATHKPIEFGD

-243 TFFVGEASPQ
+243 TFFVGEVSPK
-253 MQEIYQIVQKAQ
+253 MQEIYHVVQQAQ
-265 QAVTDVSAPGLTFGD
+265 QAVTNISAPGLTYAD
-280 YDRAARDIIE
+280 YDRAARDMIE
-290 TAGYGQAFSHGIG
+290 AAGYGEAFSHGIG

-309 VHEIPYFP
+309 VHEIPYFS
-317 KTSQERLVENL
+317 KTSQECLAEHMV
-328 IITNEPG
+328 ITNEPG
-335 IYVENLGGVRIE
+335 IYLENIGGVRIE
-347 DDLLITS
+347 DDLHITS

-359 LTKAPRELI
+359 LTLAPKELI
-368 IL
+368 VL

>member
-1 MSSFKISL
+1 
-9 SEIAERN
+9 
-16 CRMTRL
+16 MTKL
-22 SSVRARMQAE
+22 SSVRVRMQSE
-32 ALDAVIITNLK
+32 NLDAIIITNLK

-49 GFWGTAGTILVT
+49 AFWGTAGTILVT

-70 SRYSIAAREVAVDF
+70 SRYSIAAREAAVDF
-84 DIVETRE
+84 EIVETRE

-96 AKLLKKEAVSLVGF
+96 AKLLKKEGVSQVGF

-119 QTMQSQLA
+119 QTMQHQLA
-127 GVTLKATTNFIE
+127 GLTLHATTSFIE
-139 VLRQIKSPSEIA
+139 TQRQIKSPSEIA

-166 LLKFVEPGKTEI
+166 LLKFVEPGKTEM

-214 ATYKPIDFGD
+214 ATHKPIEFGD

-243 TFFVGEASPQ
+243 TFFVGEVSPK
-253 MQEIYQIVQKAQ
+253 MQEIYHVVQQAQ
-265 QAVTDVSAPGLTFGD
+265 QAVTNISAPGLTYAD
-280 YDRAARDIIE
+280 YDRAARDMIE
-290 TAGYGQAFSHGIG
+290 TAGYGEAFSHGIG

-309 VHEIPYFP
+309 VHEIPYFS
-317 KTSQERLVENL
+317 KTSQECLAEHMV
-328 IITNEPG
+328 ITNEPG
-335 IYVENLGGVRIE
+335 IYLENIGGVRIE
-347 DDLLITS
+347 DDLHITS

-359 LTKAPRELI
+359 LTLAPKELI
-368 IL
+368 VL

>member
-1 MSSFKISL
+1 
-9 SEIAERN
+9 
-16 CRMTRL
+16 MTKL
-22 SSVRARMQAE
+22 SSVRVRMQSE
-32 ALDAVIITNLK
+32 NLDAIIITNLK

-49 GFWGTAGTILVT
+49 AFWGTAGTILVT

-70 SRYSIAAREVAVDF
+70 SRYSIAAREAAVDF
-84 DIVETRE
+84 EIVETRE

-96 AKLLKKEAVSLVGF
+96 AKLLKKEGVSQVGF

-119 QTMQSQLA
+119 QTMQYQLA
-127 GVTLKATTNFIE
+127 GLTLHATTSFIE
-139 VLRQIKSPSEIA
+139 TQRQIKSPSEIA

-166 LLKFVEPGKTEI
+166 LLKFVEPGKTEM

-214 ATYKPIDFGD
+214 ATHKPIEFGD

-243 TFFVGEASPQ
+243 TFFVGEVSPK
-253 MQEIYQIVQKAQ
+253 MQEIYHVVQQAQ
-265 QAVTDVSAPGLTFGD
+265 QAVTNISAPGLTYAD
-280 YDRAARDIIE
+280 YDRAARDMIE
-290 TAGYGQAFSHGIG
+290 TAGYGEAFSHGIG

-309 VHEIPYFP
+309 VHEIPYFS
-317 KTSQERLVENL
+317 KTSQECLAEHMV
-328 IITNEPG
+328 ITNEPG
-335 IYVENLGGVRIE
+335 IYLENIGGVRIE
-347 DDLLITS
+347 DDLHITS

-359 LTKAPRELI
+359 LTLAPKELI
-368 IL
+368 VL

>member
-1 MSSFKISL
+1 MPK
-9 SEIAERN
+9 
-16 CRMTRL
+16 L
-22 SSVRARMQAE
+22 SSVRMRMQSE
-32 ALDAVIITNLK
+32 NLDAIIITNLK

-61 QKAQYLLTD
+61 QRAQYLLTD
-70 SRYSIAAREVAVDF
+70 SRYSIAAREVTVDF
-84 DIVETRE
+84 EIVETRE

-96 AKLLKKEAVSLVGF
+96 AKLLKKEGVSQVGF
-110 EDGVTYAEF
+110 EDGVTYAGF
-119 QTMQSQLA
+119 QAMQHQLA
-127 GVTLKATTNFIE
+127 GLTLHATTSFVE
-139 VLRQIKSPSEIA
+139 TQRQIKSPNEIA

-166 LLKFVEPGKTEI
+166 LLKFVEPGKKEI

-214 ATYKPIDFGD
+214 ATHKPIEFGD

-243 TFFVGEASPQ
+243 TFFVGEVSPK
-253 MQEIYQIVQKAQ
+253 MQEIYHVVQRAQ
-265 QAVTDVSAPGLTFGD
+265 QAVTDISAPGLNYGD

-290 TAGYGQAFSHGIG
+290 AAGYGEAFSHGIG

-317 KTSQERLVENL
+317 KTSQERLVEHMV
-328 IITNEPG
+328 ITNEPG
-335 IYVENLGGVRIE
+335 IYLENIGGVRIE

-359 LTKAPRELI
+359 LTQAPKELI

>member
-1 MSSFKISL
+1 
-9 SEIAERN
+9 
-16 CRMTRL
+16 MTKL
-22 SSVRARMQAE
+22 SSVRVRMQSE
-32 ALDAVIITNLK
+32 NLDAIIITNLK

-49 GFWGTAGTILVT
+49 AFWGTAGTILVT

-70 SRYSIAAREVAVDF
+70 SRYSIAAREAAVDF
-84 DIVETRE
+84 EIVETRE

-96 AKLLKKEAVSLVGF
+96 AKLLKKEGVSQVGF

-119 QTMQSQLA
+119 QTMQHQLA
-127 GVTLKATTNFIE
+127 GLTLHATTSFIE
-139 VLRQIKSPSEIA
+139 TQRQIKSPSEIA

-188 RDLGASGISFDTIVA
+188 RDLGASGISFNTIVA

-214 ATYKPIDFGD
+214 ATHKPIEFGD

-243 TFFVGEASPQ
+243 TFFVGEVSPK
-253 MQEIYQIVQKAQ
+253 MQEIYHVVQQAQ
-265 QAVTDVSAPGLTFGD
+265 QAVTNISAPGLTYAD
-280 YDRAARDIIE
+280 YDRAARDMIE
-290 TAGYGQAFSHGIG
+290 TAGYGEAFSHGIG

-309 VHEIPYFP
+309 VHEIPYFS
-317 KTSQERLVENL
+317 KTSQECLAEHMV
-328 IITNEPG
+328 ITNEPG
-335 IYVENLGGVRIE
+335 IYLENIGGVRIE
-347 DDLLITS
+347 DDLHITS

-359 LTKAPRELI
+359 LTLAPKELI
-368 IL
+368 VL

>member
-1 MSSFKISL
+1 
-9 SEIAERN
+9 
-16 CRMTRL
+16 MTKL
-22 SSVRARMQAE
+22 SSVRVRMQSE
-32 ALDAVIITNLK
+32 NLDAIIITNLK

-49 GFWGTAGTILVT
+49 AFWGTAGTILVT

-70 SRYSIAAREVAVDF
+70 SRYSIAAHEATVDF
-84 DIVETRE
+84 EIVETRE

-96 AKLLKKEAVSLVGF
+96 AKLLKKEGVSQVGF

-119 QTMQSQLA
+119 QTMQHQLA
-127 GVTLKATTNFIE
+127 GLTLHATTSFIE
-139 VLRQIKSPSEIA
+139 TQRQIKSPSEIA

-214 ATYKPIDFGD
+214 ATHKPIEFGD

-243 TFFVGEASPQ
+243 TFFVGEVSPK
-253 MQEIYQIVQKAQ
+253 MQEIYHVVQQAQ
-265 QAVTDVSAPGLTFGD
+265 QAVTNISAPGLTYAD
-280 YDRAARDIIE
+280 YDRAARDMIE
-290 TAGYGQAFSHGIG
+290 TAGYGEAFSHGIG

-309 VHEIPYFP
+309 VHEIPYFS
-317 KTSQERLVENL
+317 KTSQECLAEHMV
-328 IITNEPG
+328 ITNEPG
-335 IYVENLGGVRIE
+335 IYLENIGGVRIE
-347 DDLLITS
+347 DDLHITS

-359 LTKAPRELI
+359 LTLAPKELI
-368 IL
+368 VL